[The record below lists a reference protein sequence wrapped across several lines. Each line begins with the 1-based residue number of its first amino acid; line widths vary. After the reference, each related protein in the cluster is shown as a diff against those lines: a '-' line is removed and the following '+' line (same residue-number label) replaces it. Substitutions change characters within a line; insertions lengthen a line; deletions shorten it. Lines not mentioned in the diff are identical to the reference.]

1 MWRAGGSCHHH
12 HHHHQGLQRPGASVA
27 IVGVRGELPSRD
39 CRLVSHLCGQ
49 DVPPR
54 ALRALEQ
61 QQGDAEPAPAAFDKS
76 QLDERVAEEVQRRAA
91 QKKQTRDNMA

>member
-91 QKKQTRDNMA
+91 QKKQARDNMA

>member
-1 MWRAGGSCHHH
+1 
-12 HHHHQGLQRPGASVA
+12 
-27 IVGVRGELPSRD
+27 VRRELLSRD

-49 DVPPR
+49 EVPPR

-76 QLDERVAEEVQRRAA
+76 KLDAVVAEEVQRRGA
-91 QKKQTRDNMA
+91 QKKQTQDNMA